1 MTQLQLHGILRQS
14 RVEPLSTTQSLDA
27 TRPRRNATVRGK
39 GARAAGLRA
48 PDHRY

>member
-39 GARAAGLRA
+39 GGKGGRSPGPR
-48 PDHRY
+48 